1 MKTASQATEEKTWI
15 IAVDPGFGGMK
26 VATVMDNEM
35 IHCEVIPSVVGV
47 GTTRMGLLNAG
58 FRTGKKEEPLAVV
71 FDGTS
76 YLVGHNVARY
86 ARPRERLD
94 FLRLAEGPELRA
106 LLYAALWKITGPG
119 RHTVNLMLGL
129 PVEVIKD
136 DAQAQT
142 TMRKLREWV
151 VGEHGFTVNR
161 EETTIRIVAVNATSQ
176 PLGALFA
183 WGANL
188 NGGLS
193 AEMATGTIA
202 VCDIGFN
209 TLDLFVIRN
218 GQVDKHQTGGDR
230 LGMHRVADAVIRHV
244 RDTYK
249 VALTMHE
256 ADDLVRAY
264 ANDQPAILYHAGG
277 DTDLGGVI
285 ARELEESFIAVNQL
299 IRQYWDQ
306 GTQFR
311 HFLVTGGGA
320 GAFRKKILDFYP
332 FACLLPR
339 PVTANAIGIALLAQR
354 KYGAKRPKTD
364 KQQ

>member
-1 MKTASQATEEKTWI
+1 MKAQVSEEVKTWI
-15 IAVDPGFGGMK
+15 IAADLGFGGIK
-26 VATVMDNEM
+26 VATVTDAGET
-35 IHCEVIPSVVGV
+35 ICEVIPSVVGI
-47 GTTRMGLLNAG
+47 GTTRMGMLNAG
-58 FRTGKKEEPLAVV
+58 FRIGKKEEPLAVA
-71 FDGTS
+71 FGGTS
-76 YLVGHNVARY
+76 YLVGAGVSRY

-94 FLRLAEGPELRA
+94 FLRLSEGPELRA

-119 RHTVNLMLGL
+119 RHQVNLMIGL

-136 DAQAQT
+136 DALAQT

-151 VGEHGFTVNR
+151 VGEHVFTVER
-161 EETTIRIVAVNATSQ
+161 GETTVNIVAVNATSQ

-230 LGMHRVADAVIRHV
+230 LGMHRVADSVIRYV

-249 VALTMHE
+249 VSLTMHE

-264 ANDQPAILYHAGG
+264 TNDQPAILYHAGG
-277 DTDLGGVI
+277 DTDLSEVI
-285 ARELEESFIAVNQL
+285 AQALDESFIALNQL

-320 GAFRKKILDFYP
+320 GAFRKKILEFYP
-332 FACLLPR
+332 FAAILPK
-339 PVTANAIGIALLAQR
+339 PVTANAVGIALLARR
-354 KYGAKRPKTD
+354 KYSRTVKPAGKN
-364 KQQ
+364 